1 MNCVKCGHLND
12 RDAKFCVSCGANLQ
26 VENGVQLNQDLY
38 REEAAANQSAAPFA
52 GQQGNGQVY
61 IDKTKTV
68 SKLYFSYFMSAL
80 KHPVRVAENTGK
92 ENLTNGI
99 ITMVLFTLMILLT
112 SYFALKNAL
121 SSFMMDELELPV
133 VSFSSMVVKP
143 FFVLIILLAIISLII
158 FGAVKLGTSSAG
170 FLDVLARFGT
180 FLVVP
185 TVIFVISLLISLIGS
200 YYFVIFFLLGLIGF
214 SVAITLT
221 INSYKMQSAEGLDVF
236 YRILLANIAIGI
248 LFSIIGDAIIQNF
261 VDLLLDEIQNNM
273 NPFGY

>member
-12 RDAKFCVSCGANLQ
+12 RDARFCESCGANLH
-26 VENGVQLNQDLY
+26 VENGAQPKQDLY
-38 REEAAANQSAAPFA
+38 REETAANQSAQPFTS
-52 GQQGNGQVY
+52 QQGNGQVY

-80 KHPVRVAENTGK
+80 KQPVRVAENTGK

-99 ITMVLFTLMILLT
+99 ITMVLFTLMIVLT

-121 SSFMMDELELPV
+121 GSLMMGELDMPEL
-133 VSFSSMVVKP
+133 SFSSMVVKP
-143 FFVLIILLAIISLII
+143 FFVIMILLAIISLII
-158 FGAVKLGTSSAG
+158 FGAVKLGTSFAG

-185 TVIFVISLLISLIGS
+185 TILFVISLLISLIGS
-200 YYFVIFFLLGLIGF
+200 YYFIIFFILGLIGF

-221 INSYKMQSAEGLDVF
+221 INSYKTLSAGGLDVF

-248 LFSIIGDAIIQNF
+248 LFAITGDAIIQKF
-261 VDLLLDEIQNNM
+261 VQQFLDGIQDSM
-273 NPFGY
+273 NPFGF